1 MCSPARCGR
10 CGKTTWSGCGM
21 HADSVMSRV
30 APPAAMHLQLNGRAA
45 RAAVP
50 VEPKLEH
57 LRRGPVTLGWSNTG
71 NQQVPS

>member
-1 MCSPARCGR
+1 MQPRPLRPLRKDHLERMRHARRLRHVQGR
-10 CGKTTWSGCGM
+10 
-21 HADSVMSRV
+21 
-30 APPAAMHLQLNGRAA
+30 PPAAMHLQLNGRAA